1 MRNLKINSPKKE
13 NKIKN
18 KRENKMLKMRKSKNN
33 KNNKINKTM
42 MKNKERKSANFL
54 YTNPTENKYTNFLHK
69 YSLTI
74 VCNTKQQNL
83 F

>member
-1 MRNLKINSPKKE
+1 MLKIIRKTNINKYPKS
-13 NKIKN
+13 
-18 KRENKMLKMRKSKNN
+18 NKM
-33 KNNKINKTM
+33 M
-42 MKNKERKSANFL
+42 MKNKERKSADFL

-74 VCNTKQQNL
+74 VYNTKQQNL